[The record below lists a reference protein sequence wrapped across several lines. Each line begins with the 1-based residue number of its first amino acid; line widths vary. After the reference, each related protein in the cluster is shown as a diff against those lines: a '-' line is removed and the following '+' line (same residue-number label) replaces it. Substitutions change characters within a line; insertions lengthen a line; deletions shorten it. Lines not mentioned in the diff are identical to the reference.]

1 LPEDDADFAL
11 RWRLIKSGFS
21 HALPGGERTSASRAT
36 RGERGIRQRRYWEHT
51 LRDENG
57 FARHLDYIHFNPVKH
72 GHAARVRDWPYSSF
86 RRWVRLFAYAE
97 IGPATAPTRVA
108 ASASGDGF
116 RSRLAH
122 PTC

>member
-1 LPEDDADFAL
+1 MPISRCAGVSF
-11 RWRLIKSGFS
+11 KSGFS

-36 RGERGIRQRRYWEHT
+36 RGERGIWQRRYWEHT

-86 RRWVRLFAYAE
+86 RRWVRLCAYAE
-97 IGPATAPTRVA
+97 NWA
-108 ASASGDGF
+108 GDGTDESSGF
-116 RSRLAH
+116 GER
-122 PTC
+122 

>member
-1 LPEDDADFAL
+1 MPISRCAGVSF
-11 RWRLIKSGFS
+11 KSGFS

-36 RGERGIRQRRYWEHT
+36 RGERGIWQRRYWEHT

-72 GHAARVRDWPYSSF
+72 GHAARVRDCRIP
-86 RRWVRLFAYAE
+86 RFAAGSGSAPTQK

-116 RSRLAH
+116 RSRLTH